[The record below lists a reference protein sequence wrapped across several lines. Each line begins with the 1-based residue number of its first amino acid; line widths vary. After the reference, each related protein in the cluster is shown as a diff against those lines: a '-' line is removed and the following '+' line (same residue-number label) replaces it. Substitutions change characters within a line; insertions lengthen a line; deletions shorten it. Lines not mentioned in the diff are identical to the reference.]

1 MKPINLTYEE
11 ASAILEL
18 AENSIG
24 GCDDTD
30 DSDTLDVLST
40 PEDVATF
47 AATLG
52 DEDDGGIDWG
62 DEER

>member
-18 AENSIG
+18 AENSLG

-30 DSDTLDVLST
+30 DSDALDVLST
-40 PEDVATF
+40 PEDVAASRLARDKIT
-47 AATLG
+47 AAMAG
-52 DEDDGGIDWG
+52 AK
-62 DEER
+62 